1 MMQLASDSR
10 GVKLLMLAGYCGEF
24 PVALLDRVD
33 GYYDYNR
40 RRITQLV
47 REGYLKERRMKAEQR
62 HIVRSVSLTQKGLS
76 VLREVSPRHAQN
88 IAAHKLAPANGQG
101 VWPKTHR
108 LHRGAACLL
117 MAMGLDALWNPSADK
132 EHSKKLVYYSTYEFN
147 GKYGGTDDDDD
158 NGDDSDSSEK
168 SKKDSKGSRA
178 SGIFVTQ
185 HQYFLV
191 YYLGERNLRWHPA
204 SEEHL
209 KKNVE
214 FSPAGQGRYFG
225 GHLFIGEDW
234 SLVENL
240 VINGQRKFG
249 QAIRIL
255 DIISNYVTLDETGI
269 LLTKAILNRHLRAGL
284 FQAMYRAG
292 YDMVHDNMNCL
303 FPLDCIAQMHQPER
317 ERRWRP
323 GLWMGHF
330 FSCQM
335 DVVRKI
341 NNRNTN
347 VIEVP
352 DELLYQALRDVSV
365 NTTQAHLG

>member
-10 GVKLLMLAGYCGEF
+10 GAKLLMLVGYCGEF

-40 RRITQLV
+40 RVITQLI
-47 REGYLKERRMKAEQR
+47 REGYLKERRLKAEQR

-76 VLREVSPRHAQN
+76 ALRKVLPKHAQN
-88 IAAHKLAPANGQG
+88 IVAHKLAPANGQG
-101 VWPKTHR
+101 VWPKTQR

-117 MAMGLDALWNPSADK
+117 MAMGLGALWNPAADK

-147 GKYGGTDDDDD
+147 GKYGGADEDDGD
-158 NGDDSDSSEK
+158 NGERF
-168 SKKDSKGSRA
+168 KKDSKGSRA

-191 YYLGERNLRWHPA
+191 YYLGKRNLRWHPA

-214 FSPAGQGRYFG
+214 FSPIGQGHYFG

-240 VINGQRKFG
+240 VINGQRKFS
-249 QAIRIL
+249 QTIRIL
-255 DIISNYVTLDETGI
+255 DILSYFVTLDEPG
-269 LLTKAILNRHLRAGL
+269 LLLAKAILNSSLRARL
-284 FQAMYRAG
+284 QRAMYQAG
-292 YDMVHDNMNCL
+292 YGMVHDNMNCL
-303 FPLDCIAQMHQPER
+303 FPLDCIAQMHQPEQ
-317 ERRWRP
+317 ERRWHP

-330 FSCQM
+330 FTCQM
-335 DVVRKI
+335 DVIRKI

-352 DELLYQALRDVSV
+352 DEFLYQTLRDASV
-365 NTTQAHLG
+365 NSTSARLG